1 VVELGLDEV
10 ISRGLEMTLT
20 FDQAEDYDALWE
32 HFEQVKR
39 YGREGLDAALQL
51 LQGDTLE
58 RTVGCDLLSV
68 LCNPDDQGWG
78 HEVALAVCKIA
89 QDETDA
95 DCCWS
100 IAQALEYAGDPIG
113 VPVLVRLA
121 DHPDSDVRFKVASA
135 LPCCVEYGALVDP
148 SIVDS
153 LLRLMED
160 NDANVRDWAT
170 FGLGQQLEVDSPTI
184 RDSFIRHLND
194 DHDDTR
200 FEALLGL
207 ARRRDRRA
215 LAAVKAA
222 LEADAVFRLAV
233 VSARYLS
240 NPELL
245 PSLLPLTAW
254 WDADPVL
261 LRQAIGSC
269 DPNLQSDRL
278 SVLKELL
285 EDVVLNA
292 GASISARCD
301 LYDEGVSIE
310 AQTSDGRV
318 LLWTLEELIDRSE
331 GNGTICDLVLSEIAL
346 A

>member
-1 VVELGLDEV
+1 
-10 ISRGLEMTLT
+10 
-20 FDQAEDYDALWE
+20 
-32 HFEQVKR
+32 
-39 YGREGLDAALQL
+39 
-51 LQGDTLE
+51 
-58 RTVGCDLLSV
+58 
-68 LCNPDDQGWG
+68 
-78 HEVALAVCKIA
+78 LAVCGIA

-100 IAQALEYAGDPIG
+100 MAQALEYARDPIG

-121 DHPDSDVRFKVASA
+121 DHSDSDVRFKVASA
-135 LPCCVEYGALVDP
+135 LPCCAEYGALVDP

-160 NDANVRDWAT
+160 TDADVRDWAT
-170 FGLGQQLEVDSPTI
+170 FGLGQQLEADSPTI

-215 LAAVKAA
+215 FAAVKAA
-222 LEADAVFRLAV
+222 LEADAVFRLTV

-245 PSLLPLTAW
+245 PSLLALTAW
-254 WDADPVL
+254 WDADPVVL
-261 LRQAIGSC
+261 KEAIGSC
-269 DPNLQSDRL
+269 DPDVQSNRL
-278 SVLKELL
+278 SVVMELL
-285 EDVVLNA
+285 EDVALNA
-292 GASISARCD
+292 RASISARCD
-301 LYDEGVSIE
+301 LYDEDVSIE
-310 AQTSDGRV
+310 AKTSDGRI
-318 LLWTLEELIDRSE
+318 LLWTLEGLINRSE
-331 GNGTICDLVLSEIAL
+331 GDGPICNVVLRDLAL